1 MSRVEAIE
9 SEIRQLSPKEFSQL
23 REWLLSEDND
33 KWDRQFESDASAG
46 CLDAIFKQAEFDHI
60 AGKSREI

>member
-46 CLDAIFKQAEFDHI
+46 RLDAIFKQAEVDHI
-60 AGKSREI
+60 SGKSREI

>member
-9 SEIRQLSPKEFSQL
+9 SEIKQLSASEFAEL
-23 REWLLSEDND
+23 REWLLKEDAVA
-33 KWDRQFESDASAG
+33 WDRQFEHDATSG
-46 CLDAIFKQAEFDHI
+46 RLSGLFKKAEEDHE

>member
-9 SEIRQLSPKEFSQL
+9 SEIKQLSPSEVAQL
-23 REWLLSEDND
+23 REWLLKEDSASR
-33 KWDRQFESDASAG
+33 DRQFEHDATAG
-46 CLDAIFKQAEFDHI
+46 RLNDLFKKAEEDHQ